1 MNSSSICAPS
11 STVPYNF
18 SKNLVTATIRHILEI
33 SNSDNSSHIINLLQ
47 DNLLHVRNLLQEN
60 VSHAT

>member
-1 MNSSSICAPS
+1 MGIPTTSHG
-11 STVPYNF
+11 
-18 SKNLVTATIRHILEI
+18 KLVTTTIRHILEI